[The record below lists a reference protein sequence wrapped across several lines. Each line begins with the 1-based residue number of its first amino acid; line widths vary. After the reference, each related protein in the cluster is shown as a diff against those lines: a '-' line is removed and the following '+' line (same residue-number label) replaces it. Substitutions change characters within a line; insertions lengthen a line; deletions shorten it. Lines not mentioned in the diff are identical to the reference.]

1 MALNDIYPSL
11 YINAHGLGEFKRKN
25 PAVVV
30 ESDLSYYKHDSY
42 SVMRL
47 SYYDG
52 KQDGNG
58 TSLHYRGDH
67 LIRGG
72 VSSELGACAEA
83 GANWLPLR
91 ISLPVSP
98 ESSQLR
104 KFNTHAELY
113 PYVSPIKKYLAAEFS
128 EPAVAVEGSRY
139 NRCFVVPKVDGSLMN
154 VSVVKAGTA
163 QGDYIKALAAKHA
176 VDTEGDFYKE
186 IEDRIYFI
194 GTKLCLF
201 ASQASTVVEPFK
213 AVVLASYGSFTA
225 FYDSVDSFMDTISWT
240 ETASVVFEAV
250 PDHPYSGLTVDYG
263 RNFLSHLATVYYK
276 EGKVGIQLPDS
287 VSGAYLGGVVPEE
300 IPCSGEALE
309 TYYGKKMEEALQG
322 SVADLEGFMLAFT
335 EPGGGLLYM
344 KLKFPWYYVAHKPEM
359 HSAEAEQIY
368 ADEHYARIKDRLY
381 SLKVAVSVAAVK
393 KNPRAVLEE
402 FGRLFIK
409 SFEEVYVAGEP
420 RKDTMVRLFAL
431 GVLPYQ
437 AELEKSFE
445 GILAKLYMNMELN
458 LKNHM
463 ASLYGPLVG
472 GDMEKKVEAVVAF
485 YVKVLKL

>member
-1 MALNDIYPSL
+1 MALNDIYPSV
-11 YINAHGLGEFKRKN
+11 YINAHGLEEFKKKN

-30 ESDLSYYKHDSY
+30 ESDLSYYKNDSY
-42 SVMRL
+42 SVIRL

-67 LIRGG
+67 LIRGR
-72 VSSELGACAEA
+72 VSSELGACPEA
-83 GANWLPLR
+83 GANWHPLR
-91 ISLPVSP
+91 VSLPVSP
-98 ESSQLR
+98 ETSQLR
-104 KFNTHAELY
+104 KFNSHAELY
-113 PYVSPIKKYLAAEFS
+113 PYVSPIKKYLTAEFS
-128 EPAVAVEGSRY
+128 EPTVAVEGSRY
-139 NRCFVVPKVDGSLMN
+139 NRCFVLPKVDGSLMN
-154 VSVVKAGTA
+154 VSVVKAGSV
-163 QGDYIKALAAKHA
+163 QGEYIKALAAKHSLS
-176 VDTEGDFYKE
+176 EGEFYRE
-186 IEDRIYFI
+186 IDDRIYFI

-201 ASQASTVVEPFK
+201 ASQASTVIEPFK
-213 AVVLASYGSFTA
+213 AAVLASYGSFDA
-225 FYDSVDSFMDTISWT
+225 FYDSVDAYVDTLTWT

-287 VSGAYLGGVVPEE
+287 VSAAHFSGVVPEE
-300 IPCSGEALE
+300 IPCSGEALDQ
-309 TYYGKKMEEALQG
+309 YYGKKMEEALQG
-322 SVADLEGFMLAFT
+322 LVADLEGFMLAFT

-359 HSAEAEQIY
+359 YKAEAERIY
-368 ADEHYARIKDRLY
+368 ADEHYALIKDRLH

-402 FGRLFIK
+402 FSRLFVK
-409 SFEEVYVAGEP
+409 SFGEVYLAGEP

-431 GVLPYQ
+431 GAVPYQ

-463 ASLYGPLVG
+463 ASLYGSLVG
-472 GDMEKKVEAVVAF
+472 GDMEKKLEAVVAF

>member
-1 MALNDIYPSL
+1 MALNDIYPSV
-11 YINAHGLGEFKRKN
+11 YINTHGLDEFKKKN

-30 ESDLSYYKHDSY
+30 EDNIAYYKINPY
-42 SVMRL
+42 SVIRL

-67 LIRGG
+67 LIKDPT
-72 VSSELGACAEA
+72 SNEL
-83 GANWLPLR
+83 LPLR
-91 ISLPVSP
+91 VSLPVSP
-98 ESSQLR
+98 ETSQLR
-104 KFNTHAELY
+104 KFKSHAELY
-113 PYVSPIKKYLAAEFS
+113 PYVLPIKKYLTAEFS
-128 EPAVAVEGSRY
+128 EPTVAVESSRY
-139 NRCFVVPKVDGSLMN
+139 NRCFVLPKVDGSLMN
-154 VSVVKAGTA
+154 VSVVKDGSV
-163 QGDYIKALAAKHA
+163 QGEYIKALAQKHGLA
-176 VDTEGDFYKE
+176 DRGEFYRE

-213 AVVLASYGSFTA
+213 SAVLASYGSFRA
-225 FYDSVDSFMDTISWT
+225 FYDSIDSYVDTLSWT
-240 ETASVVFEAV
+240 ETATVIFEAV

-263 RNFLSHLATVYYK
+263 RNFLSHIATICYK

-287 VSGAYLGGVVPEE
+287 VSAAHFSGVLPVE

-309 TYYGKKMEEALQG
+309 AYYGKKMEEALKG
-322 SVADLEGFMLAFT
+322 LVVDLEGFMLAFT

-359 HSAEAEQIY
+359 YQAEAERIY
-368 ADEHYARIKDRLY
+368 GDERYALIKDRLY

-402 FGRLFIK
+402 FGRLFVK

-420 RKDTMVRLFAL
+420 RKDTMVRLFGLAA
-431 GVLPYQ
+431 VPYQ
-437 AELEKSFE
+437 AELDSAFAL
-445 GILAKLYMNMELN
+445 ILEKLYMNMELN

-463 ASLYGPLVG
+463 ASLYGSLVSG
-472 GDMEKKVEAVVAF
+472 GMEKKLDAVVAF